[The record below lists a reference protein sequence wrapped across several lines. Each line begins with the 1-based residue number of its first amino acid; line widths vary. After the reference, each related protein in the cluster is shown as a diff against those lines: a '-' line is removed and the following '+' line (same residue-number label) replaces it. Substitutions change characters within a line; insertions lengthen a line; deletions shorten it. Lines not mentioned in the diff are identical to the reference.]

1 MTQKKP
7 AKLPSARQLARKL
20 GLMIVRPEQLR
31 YTRRKHGDGFTYLD
45 AKGHAIKDKR
55 ILLRLKRLAVP
66 PAYENVM
73 YAADPH
79 AHLQA
84 IGRDAAG
91 RLQYRYHADW
101 EKVRETRKAQRL
113 AQFVE
118 ALPRIRRR
126 IAAKLTEEELSKEFA
141 LSAVIELVA
150 NTSIRA
156 GSDAYAKERGT
167 RGAATLLKSNVRL
180 HDGKI
185 VLHFRAKGGKDF
197 QREVD
202 APRLISAIEA
212 LRRLPGRRLF
222 QYKNGDG
229 QVHPVHAQD
238 VNRYLQEI
246 ADVAITL
253 KDFRTLCA
261 SAAVLEELSRVEPA
275 KTESGRKKQVRDA
288 IKNAAEE
295 LANTPAVCRRSYVHD
310 AVVEAF
316 ENGVLE
322 DYADA
327 LKNTRSPK
335 KREKA
340 LAEVVAAAC

>member
-1 MTQKKP
+1 MSEKH
-7 AKLPSARQLARKL
+7 KLPTTRDLARKL
-20 GLMIVRPEQLR
+20 GLKIVRPEQLKLA
-31 YTRRKHGDGFTYLD
+31 RKRHGDGFTYLD
-45 AKGHAIKDKR
+45 AKGHTIKDKR
-55 ILLRLKRLAVP
+55 LLLRLKKLAVP

-73 YAADPH
+73 YASDPR

-126 IAAKLTEEELSKEFA
+126 IGRKLTEEDMTKEFA
-141 LSAVIELVA
+141 LSAVVELVS

-156 GSDAYAKERGT
+156 GSEEYAKERGT
-167 RGAATLLKSNVRL
+167 RGATTLLKSNVRV
-180 HDGKI
+180 HDGKL
-185 VLHFRAKGGKDF
+185 VLHFKAKGGKDF
-197 QREVD
+197 NREVE
-202 APRLISAIEA
+202 APRLIAAIEA
-212 LRRLPGRRLF
+212 LRRLPGKRLF
-222 QYKNGDG
+222 QYKSDSGIY
-229 QVHPVHAQD
+229 PVHAQD

-246 ADVAITL
+246 AEVAITL

-261 SAAVLEELSRVEPA
+261 SAAVLEELSKLEPA
-275 KTESGRKKQVRDA
+275 KSEAGRKRQVKEA
-288 IKNAAEE
+288 VKNAAEE
-295 LANTPAVCRRSYVHD
+295 LANTPTVCRKSYVHD

-335 KREKA
+335 KREEV